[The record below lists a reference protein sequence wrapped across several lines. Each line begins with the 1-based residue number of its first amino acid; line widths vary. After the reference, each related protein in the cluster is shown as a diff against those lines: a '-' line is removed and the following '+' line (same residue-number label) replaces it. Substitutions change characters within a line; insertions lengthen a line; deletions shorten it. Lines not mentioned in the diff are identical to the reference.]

1 MFFNTLSFRV
11 ANNYFLVCIKKKTY
25 CSLNRTG
32 KKSTKTAKQG
42 ARYLNGICET
52 SGFQQPRDKFLSNT
66 VRIDM
71 HKLIEGG
78 FNTSGNQ
85 VLKTETESKENI
97 YCF

>member
-1 MFFNTLSFRV
+1 M
-11 ANNYFLVCIKKKTY
+11 
-25 CSLNRTG
+25 
-32 KKSTKTAKQG
+32 
-42 ARYLNGICET
+42 

-78 FNTSGNQ
+78 FNSSGNQ